1 MLKITHGS
9 EKATLRLEGQVAG
22 PWVAELRRAYTE
34 ASQLNPPV
42 TLDLKNVTFIDAA
55 GVAFFEQVAT
65 EGTLINCS
73 LFAAEQL
80 KSVLTRQQAV
90 R

>member
-22 PWVAELRRAYTE
+22 PWVDELRRAYTE
-34 ASQLNPPV
+34 ASQLNRPF

-55 GVAFFEQVAT
+55 GVAFFEQIAT
-65 EGTLINCS
+65 EVTLINCS